1 MAGGGRGGRRNEEQD
16 GRSDGRGRGEEIR
29 KPDAVI
35 VSYGPLVLFFLIGG
49 QRYVAKLRVQANW
62 LS

>member
-1 MAGGGRGGRRNEEQD
+1 MKNRMEGPTGGEG
-16 GRSDGRGRGEEIR
+16 GEEIR

-49 QRYVAKLRVQANW
+49 QRYVAKLRVQVNW